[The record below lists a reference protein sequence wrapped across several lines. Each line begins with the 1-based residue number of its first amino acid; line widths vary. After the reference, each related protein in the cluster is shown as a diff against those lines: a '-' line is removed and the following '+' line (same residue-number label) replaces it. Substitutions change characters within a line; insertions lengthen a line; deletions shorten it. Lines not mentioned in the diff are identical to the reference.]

1 MVHDKVGLQPELHN
15 GDRMSGDE
23 FMRRWEETPE
33 LKKAEL
39 IEGVVHLALLA
50 SNPHS
55 AYEAFFGAWLTYYA
69 VAAKQDL
76 WIGSNPTLKLEGS
89 VVQPDVALVR
99 GRTSLKG
106 GYLNEIP
113 ELVVEVCYSS
123 KSYDL
128 GQKLATYHSAGLRD
142 HIAVL
147 TQARRVEWRVITGAK
162 CRLLHPTKNGILS
175 SPNFPGLW
183 LDTQALFPLHR
194 QRLFAAIDRGF
205 NK

>member
-1 MVHDKVGLQPELHN
+1 MSPE
-15 GDRMSGDE
+15 E
-23 FMRRWEETPE
+23 FLWRWEQIPE

-39 IEGVVHLALLA
+39 IEGVVHLA
-50 SNPHS
+50 SPVWSPHS
-55 AYEAFFGAWLTYYA
+55 AYDALFASWLTYYA

-76 WIGSNPTLKLEGS
+76 WIGSKPTLRLEGS

-99 GRTSLKG
+99 GRSSLQG

-123 KSYDL
+123 KSHDL
-128 GQKLATYHSAGLRD
+128 GQKLATYRSAGLRD

-183 LDTQALFPLHR
+183 LDTQALFPLDR
-194 QRLFAAIDRGF
+194 QRLFAAIDRGV